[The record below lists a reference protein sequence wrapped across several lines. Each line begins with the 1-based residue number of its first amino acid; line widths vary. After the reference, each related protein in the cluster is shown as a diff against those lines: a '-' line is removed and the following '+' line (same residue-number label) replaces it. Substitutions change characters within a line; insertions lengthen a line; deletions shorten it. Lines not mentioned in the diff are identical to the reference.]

1 MVIAVWQSFDYASAN
16 VEKEANCLMDLYRD
30 SVAFSPEFKKELC
43 ALIQD
48 YTKGVVDYEW
58 KAMASGNHSSRVTK
72 IMDKIWNAYSAY
84 SPKNPTEQA
93 FFQESIKKLND
104 LGEARRSRL
113 LNAVTG
119 IHPILW
125 MVLLVGGAVTMTFI
139 SFFGAESLK
148 TQTTMALMLSVL
160 VGIILFTILAMDYP
174 FTGSISI
181 TTEAFKPIV
190 ACIR

>member
-1 MVIAVWQSFDYASAN
+1 
-16 VEKEANCLMDLYRD
+16 
-30 SVAFSPEFKKELC
+30 
-43 ALIQD
+43 
-48 YTKGVVDYEW
+48 
-58 KAMASGNHSSRVTK
+58 
-72 IMDKIWNAYSAY
+72 
-84 SPKNPTEQA
+84 
-93 FFQESIKKLND
+93 
-104 LGEARRSRL
+104 
-113 LNAVTG
+113 
-119 IHPILW
+119 
-125 MVLLVGGAVTMTFI
+125 MTFI